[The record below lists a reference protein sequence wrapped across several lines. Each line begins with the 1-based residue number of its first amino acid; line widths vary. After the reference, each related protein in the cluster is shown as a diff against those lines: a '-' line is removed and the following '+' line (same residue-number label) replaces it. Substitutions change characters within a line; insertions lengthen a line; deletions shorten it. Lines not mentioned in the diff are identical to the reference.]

1 MKQVISVE
9 LERELTELEIKVLS
23 IVNELYHGKNSFI
36 EGEEIK
42 RRLKQ
47 YYEIDMSLNDIND
60 VIDGM
65 QSIESK
71 KHYNH
76 DFFLMKGERQVLLQM
91 ETEVGIN
98 GKEEIVLLNYRIY
111 SKPYFYILPKHIN
124 YPNNEILKSLEALD
138 KELGLLD

>member
-1 MKQVISVE
+1 MEQVISIE
-9 LERELTELEIKVLS
+9 LERKLTEIEIKVLS
-23 IVNELYHGKNSFI
+23 IVNELYHGKNSII

-42 RRLKQ
+42 QRLKQ

-65 QSIESK
+65 RSIESK

-98 GKEEIVLLNYRIY
+98 GKGEIVLLNYRIY

>member
-23 IVNELYHGKNSFI
+23 IVNEMYHGKNSII

-42 RRLKQ
+42 QRLKQ

-65 QSIESK
+65 RSIESK

>member
-1 MKQVISVE
+1 MEQVISIE
-9 LERELTELEIKVLS
+9 LERKLTEIEIKVLS
-23 IVNELYHGKNSFI
+23 IINEIYRGKNSII

-42 RRLKQ
+42 QRLKQ
-47 YYEIDMSLNDIND
+47 YYEIDMSLSDIND

-65 QSIESK
+65 RGIESEIR
-71 KHYNH
+71 YNH
-76 DFFLMKGERQVLLQM
+76 DFFLGEGKRQVLLQM
-91 ETEVGIN
+91 KTEVGIN

-111 SKPYFYILPKHIN
+111 SKPYFYILPKDIN

>member
-1 MKQVISVE
+1 MKQVISIE

-23 IVNELYHGKNSFI
+23 IVNELYHGKNSII

-42 RRLKQ
+42 QRLKQ

-65 QSIESK
+65 RSIESK